1 MTAPSYT
8 RLLRFLIPLILIAG
22 LAACSGPDP
31 SGTTE
36 PLSGTTPGTTTA
48 SAPTATTEAIGGP
61 PASTAPPDAPTETA
75 TTDPSP
81 TPSHA
86 GEATAA
92 APVPTVTA
100 TATTAAGDRDGLLP
114 THRIV
119 SFYGHPNSDKMG
131 ILGEYSIPDLHA
143 RLAEQGAAYEAAD
156 PSHPVVLAF
165 EMIATVAQPWPG
177 DDGTYVVYSGD
188 ELIQDYVD
196 YATAHDMI
204 VILDLQIGYDTIPHQ
219 IEVIRHWLELPNVHV
234 ALDPEF
240 STKANETVPSDRV
253 PGEFIGEA
261 DGRDIQKAVEM
272 LSQIATEKQL
282 PSKILIVH
290 QFEAEMIFN
299 KGAIKPLPGVD
310 IVLDM
315 DGFGGQEAKLG
326 NYQHFVGN
334 ELIEYGGIKLFYRQD
349 DPLLTPE
356 QIVALDPP
364 ALIVIYQ

>member
-1 MTAPSYT
+1 MTVRTFART
-8 RLLRFLIPLILIAG
+8 LRFLLPLALIAG

-31 SGTTE
+31 SGTAE
-36 PLSGTTPGTTTA
+36 PLAVGSPSATTA
-48 SAPTATTEAIGGP
+48 RATTVTTTTEA
-61 PASTAPPDAPTETA
+61 PAATTIAEPSSTATQIV
-75 TTDPSP
+75 
-81 TPSHA
+81 
-86 GEATAA
+86 EATGTAI
-92 APVPTVTA
+92 APTA
-100 TATTAAGDRDGLLP
+100 TATTTPGDRQGLLP
-114 THRIV
+114 SHRIV
-119 SFYGHPNSDKMG
+119 SFYGHPNSAQMG

-143 RLAEQGAAYEAAD
+143 RLAEQGAAYAAAD
-156 PSHPVVLAF
+156 PAHPVVLAF
-165 EMIATVAQPWPG
+165 ELIATVAQPWPG

-188 ELIQDYVD
+188 ELIQEYID

-240 STKANETVPSDRV
+240 STAANEIVPKDRI

-261 DGRDIQKAVEM
+261 DGRNIQKAVEM
-272 LSQIATEKQL
+272 LSQIATDKQL
-282 PSKILIVH
+282 PSKILILH
-290 QFEAEMIFN
+290 QFESEMIFH
-299 KGAIKPLPGVD
+299 KDAIKPLPGVD

-326 NYQHFVGN
+326 NYTHFVTD
-334 ELIEYGGIKLFYRQD
+334 ELIEFGGIKLFYRQD